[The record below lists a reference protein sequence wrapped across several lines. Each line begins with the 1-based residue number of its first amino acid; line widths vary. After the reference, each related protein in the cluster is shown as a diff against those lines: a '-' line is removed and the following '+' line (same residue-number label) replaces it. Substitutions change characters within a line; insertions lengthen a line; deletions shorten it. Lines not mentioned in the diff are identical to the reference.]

1 MRIGI
6 FTDTY
11 FPQIN
16 GVSTSICTL
25 KESLEHAGHTVFI
38 FTTTDSKEK
47 KKDIT
52 SHIYRVPSVPVAKNR
67 RLGVYFSR
75 TLLRLIRNLELDL
88 IHTHTEFSVGLLG
101 CVCAR
106 RLKIP
111 HVHTYH
117 TMYEEYTHH
126 IIRIK
131 RLEGYAKVA
140 ARKLSARFCAIPDQI
155 IAPSE
160 KVKELLQSY
169 GVDANIN
176 VVPTGIDSDKFHY
189 DPEMKVKI
197 LELKES
203 LGIQPDHKVILYIGR
218 IAKEKN
224 VTELIHFLSDF
235 LKEDSDYKL
244 LFVGDGPDMNKLQ
257 ELRESYQLKDQIIFA
272 GEIPWEEIGV
282 YYHLGDVFVS
292 ASQSETQGLTYYE
305 ALAAGIPI
313 LVKSDPCT
321 DHIVIEGV
329 NGYTYHNQEDFI
341 DKLKRI
347 LMSPHHLIDEDME
360 DDHDMDQYGVQ
371 TFFDQ
376 MEALY
381 KGAILEEL

>member
-25 KESLEHAGHTVFI
+25 KESLENAGHTVFI

-47 KKDIT
+47 KKDVA
-52 SHIYRVPSVPVAKNR
+52 SQIYRVPSVPVAKNR

-75 TLLRLIRNLELDL
+75 TLLRLIKTLELDL

-140 ARKLSARFCAIPDQI
+140 ARKLSARFCAIPDHI
-155 IAPSE
+155 VAPSE
-160 KVKELLQSY
+160 KVRELLQSY
-169 GVDANIN
+169 GVEANIK
-176 VVPTGIDSDKFHY
+176 VVPTGIDSNKFHY
-189 DPEMKVKI
+189 EPEMKNKI
-197 LELKES
+197 EDLKET
-203 LGIQPDHKVILYIGR
+203 LGIKVTDRVILYIGR

-224 VTELIHFLSDF
+224 VSELIHYLSDF
-235 LKEDSDYKL
+235 LKEEKDYKL
-244 LFVGDGPDMNKLQ
+244 LFVGDGPDMSKLVD
-257 ELRESYQLKDQIIFA
+257 LRETYHLEDKIIFA
-272 GEIPWEEIGV
+272 GEVPWETIGV
-282 YYHLGDVFVS
+282 YYHLGDVFIS

-321 DHIVIEGV
+321 DHIVVEGV
-329 NGYTYHNQEDFI
+329 NGYTYLTQDDFL
-341 DKLKRI
+341 DKLRRI
-347 LMSPHHLIDEDME
+347 MMSPGHVILDDIE
-360 DDHDMDQYGVQ
+360 DDHEMDQYGVQ

-376 MEALY
+376 MEAIY
-381 KGAILEEL
+381 ENAIHVE